1 MVFFGIL
8 SGGRR
13 HWAAALKSG
22 HAVQRKRC
30 GSLNR
35 SFSYWEAARSRR
47 PFREA
52 SPGTSQATGG
62 SLQVLIGGVPVPSRI
77 QLFQR
82 NGVAKMEW
90 VPRRP
95 LGRAFSSKILGMKV
109 KSWKQHSPKSP
120 RGVPDGPTSPTT
132 WSSRRP
138 RCGNIAPNNPKI
150 GEHGPQHNPRW
161 ANIAPRRANI
171 EVPAHFCHARP
182 RQPTSLA
189 TGGSVSRVNSQHDP
203 KTIQMDLM
211 MGRFLDKI
219 WKIIVLDP
227 SLPISCPGMA
237 GAGRSPYN
245 NYETCIYIYIYCIYL
260 IS

>member
-1 MVFFGIL
+1 MVQDGAKMGQHSPNITSRWANMAPNIDSRWANIVRRWANLENQGAFPRQPQNFGEKMLRRDSDAISL
-8 SGGRR
+8 AIGESVSRVNSQHDPKTIQMDLMMGREAARGCRSLFRPLGSVSWIKFLFPR
-13 HWAAALKSG
+13 HGRCWAKPIQSG

-109 KSWKQHSPKSP
+109 KS
-120 RGVPDGPTSPTT
+120 
-132 WSSRRP
+132 
-138 RCGNIAPNNPKI
+138 
-150 GEHGPQHNPRW
+150 
-161 ANIAPRRANI
+161 
-171 EVPAHFCHARP
+171 
-182 RQPTSLA
+182 
-189 TGGSVSRVNSQHDP
+189 
-203 KTIQMDLM
+203 
-211 MGRFLDKI
+211 
-219 WKIIVLDP
+219 
-227 SLPISCPGMA
+227 
-237 GAGRSPYN
+237 
-245 NYETCIYIYIYCIYL
+245 
-260 IS
+260 